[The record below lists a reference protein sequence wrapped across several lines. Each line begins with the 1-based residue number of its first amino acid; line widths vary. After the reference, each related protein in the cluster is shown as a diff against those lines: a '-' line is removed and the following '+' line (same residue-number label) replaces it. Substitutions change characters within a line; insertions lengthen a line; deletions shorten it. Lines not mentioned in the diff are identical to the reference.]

1 MATTRAAADM
11 VLPTS
16 SAPPLTPRRSASLR
30 PREALSNVL
39 HSWISRQF
47 LFGCAILFPIA
58 VTVFV
63 MIAVFRFFEDF
74 FSPLY
79 RAIGLPFFG
88 LGFMTSMAFI
98 FLVGL
103 LGSSWAGA
111 AALSVSEWIIKRLP
125 LARHVYSAA
134 KQVVSGRVWKAGGES
149 YKPACARPAVGDS
162 RPTNQCLFPPLFTF
176 SPPRSNPPTA
186 PAARA
191 RSANASWCATRAAT
205 S

>member
-47 LFGCAILFPIA
+47 LYGCAILFPIA

-134 KQVVSGRVWKAGGES
+134 KQVVSGEWKSGVKATR
-149 YKPACARPAVGDS
+149 RPSVTRTRQTIAS
-162 RPTNQCLFPPLFTF
+162 FLPLFTF

-191 RSANASWCATRAAT
+191 PSANASWCATRGAT